1 MTSVCPVVTATDAD
15 FYLLDPDITMAEP
28 RAPASALTM
37 DSDALYRQLVQNITD
52 YAIYMLD
59 PEGTILSWNEGA
71 RYFKGYCAEE
81 ILGQNFSCF
90 YMPEERSSGLPM
102 QGLAAARRNGRHEA
116 EGWRLRKDGSAFWAS
131 VVIDAIHDNDRL
143 IGFAKITRDITEKRA
158 QQQQVLKARDT
169 AQQQSLELSGL
180 YAFLNT
186 VLHNIPTR
194 VLVEDEA
201 DGRLLLCNHD
211 ARGSREDA
219 QTMMTHLANDTLLA
233 RIRSELSQQ
242 HAGSSSELRLK
253 LETPEGICRLKCLI
267 LDIMDNGHATG
278 QRLYLIDDIT
288 EEHTAQAT
296 IRHMAHH
303 DALTNLPNRLLF
315 GERTQSLLETLEP
328 HLDQVGMLLLD
339 LDNFKT
345 INDVLGHQ
353 VGDDLLCQLSAR
365 LHQHLHHGET
375 LARIGG
381 DEFALL
387 VPEAHDDNA
396 LADLAHTLAISA
408 RIPFQLSEHRVQ
420 TGISLGGVRASRD
433 IDSFEQLMRCAD
445 LALYEAKRQGKG
457 RYAAFRPEL
466 AQLARE
472 RLDLENDLR
481 GALAHQ
487 ELFLLYQPIYDITGT
502 RPTGFEALMRW
513 RHPVRGI
520 VSPLEFIPIAENSGI
535 ILEIGAWALT
545 EACREASHWPVT
557 QRVSVNLSP
566 AQFGRQALVDEVAWA
581 LEHSGLAPSRLELEI
596 TESILLDAS
605 QHNIDILH
613 QLKALGVRIVLDD
626 FGTGYSS
633 LHYLRAFPFDRLK
646 IDQSFI
652 RDMCDSREAL
662 AIVRA
667 VTGMG
672 KSLEMEVTAEG
683 VERPEQMALL
693 QQEGC
698 SHLQGFLLGRPG
710 PAADILSQIA
720 DALEFRSTRASS

>member
-1 MTSVCPVVTATDAD
+1 MAATDA
-15 FYLLDPDITMAEP
+15 FPYLFDQIIAMAEP
-28 RAPASALTM
+28 RPPASAITM
-37 DSDALYRQLVQNITD
+37 DSDALYRQLVQKITD

-59 PEGTILSWNEGA
+59 PEGMILSWNEGA
-71 RYFKGYCAEE
+71 RYFKGYCSEE

-90 YMPEERSSGLPM
+90 YTPEERDAGLPM
-102 QGLAAARRNGRHEA
+102 QGLATARRHGRHEA
-116 EGWRLRKDGSAFWAS
+116 EGWRLRKDGSVFWAS
-131 VVIDAIHDNDRL
+131 VVIDAIYDKEQL

-158 QQQQVLKARDT
+158 QQQEVIKARD
-169 AQQQSLELSGL
+169 AAEQQARELSGL

-186 VLHNIPTR
+186 VIHNIPTR
-194 VLVEDEA
+194 VIVEDQT
-201 DGRLLLCNHD
+201 DGHLLLCNHD
-211 ARGSREDA
+211 IQKH
-219 QTMMTHLANDTLLA
+219 QTSPRTLLA
-233 RIRSELSQQ
+233 NLPTDALLTRIRSELPRKEAETAQ
-242 HAGSSSELRLK
+242 HLRLK
-253 LETPEGICRLKCLI
+253 LETPEGTCRLKCLV
-267 LDIMDNGHATG
+267 LDITDNGEATG
-278 QRLYLIDDIT
+278 QRLYLVDDVT

-315 GERTQSLLETLEP
+315 GERTRALLENLEP
-328 HLDQVGMLLLD
+328 AIEKVGMLLLD
-339 LDNFKT
+339 LDNFKN

-353 VGDDLLCQLSAR
+353 VGDELLCQVAAR
-365 LHQHLHHGET
+365 LRQHLHHGET

-387 VPEAHDDNA
+387 VPEARDETGLSL
-396 LADLAHTLAISA
+396 LAKTLATSA
-408 RIPFQLSEHRVQ
+408 RAPFQLSEHLVQ

-457 RYAAFRPEL
+457 RYETFHPAL
-466 AQLARE
+466 ARLARE
-472 RLDLENDLR
+472 RLNLENDLR
-481 GALAHQ
+481 GALAQ
-487 ELFLLYQPIYDITGT
+487 QALFLLYQPIYDITGT
-502 RPTGFEALMRW
+502 RTTGFEALMRW

-520 VSPLEFIPIAENSGI
+520 VSPLEFIPIAENSGL
-535 ILEIGAWALT
+535 ILEIGAWALV
-545 EACREASHWPVT
+545 EACREASRWPDD
-557 QRVSVNLSP
+557 QRISVNLSP
-566 AQFGRQALVDEVAWA
+566 AQFKRQALVDEVAHA
-581 LEHSGLAPSRLELEI
+581 LAITGITPSRLELEI

-605 QHNIDILH
+605 QHNIEILH
-613 QLKALGVRIVLDD
+613 QLKQLGVRIVLDD

-633 LHYLRAFPFDRLK
+633 LHYLRSFPFDRLK

-652 RDMCDSREAL
+652 REMCDSREAL

-710 PAADILSQIA
+710 SPADIPCAGQA
-720 DALEFRSTRASS
+720 PGAVASTKSHAPG

>member
-1 MTSVCPVVTATDAD
+1 
-15 FYLLDPDITMAEP
+15 MAEP
-28 RAPASALTM
+28 RLPASTATM
-37 DSDALYRQLVQNITD
+37 DTDALYRQLVQKITD

-59 PEGTILSWNEGA
+59 PEGMILSWNEGA
-71 RYFKGYCAEE
+71 QAFKGYSAKE
-81 ILGQNFSCF
+81 IVGQYFGRF
-90 YMPEERSSGLPM
+90 YTPEEQRLGLPL
-102 QGLAAARRNGRHEA
+102 QGLAVARRHGRHEA

-131 VVIDAIHDNDRL
+131 VVIDAIFDQGEL
-143 IGFAKITRDITEKRA
+143 IGFAKITRDITEKRT
-158 QQQQVLKARDT
+158 QQQEILKARDD
-169 AQQQSLELSGL
+169 AEQQSLELSGL

-186 VLHNIPTR
+186 VIHNIPTR
-194 VLVEDEA
+194 VMVEDQT
-201 DGRLLLCNHD
+201 DGRLLLCNHGVQKHQ
-211 ARGSREDA
+211 AGTRTLLA
-219 QTMMTHLANDTLLA
+219 HLPTDTLLT
-233 RIRSELSQQ
+233 RIRSELPRERAEQSCEI
-242 HAGSSSELRLK
+242 SLK
-253 LETPEGICRLKCLI
+253 LDTPQGTCRLKCLTLEI
-267 LDIMDNGHATG
+267 TDNGETTG
-278 QRLYLIDDIT
+278 QRLYLVDDIT

-315 GERTQSLLETLEP
+315 GERTRALLENLEP
-328 HLDQVGMLLLD
+328 DIERVGMLLLD
-339 LDNFKT
+339 LDNFKN

-353 VGDDLLCQLSAR
+353 VGDELLCQLAAR

-387 VPEAHDDNA
+387 VPDAGDDSA
-396 LADLAHTLAISA
+396 LARLAQTLATSA
-408 RIPFQLSEHRVQ
+408 RAPFQLSEHLVQ
-420 TGISLGGVRASRD
+420 TGISLGGVRASND

-457 RYAAFRPEL
+457 RYETFRPAL

-481 GALAHQ
+481 GALDQNA
-487 ELFLLYQPIYDITGT
+487 LFLLYQPIYDITGT
-502 RPTGFEALMRW
+502 RTTGFEALMRW
-513 RHPVRGI
+513 RHPVRGV
-520 VSPLEFIPIAENSGI
+520 VSPLEFIPIAENSGL
-535 ILEIGAWALT
+535 ILDIGAWALI
-545 EACREASHWPVT
+545 EACREASHWPSH
-557 QRVSVNLSP
+557 QRISVNLSP
-566 AQFGRQALVDEVAWA
+566 AQFKRQALVDEVASA
-581 LEHSGLAPSRLELEI
+581 LAITGIAPARLELEI

-605 QHNIDILH
+605 QHNIEILH
-613 QLKALGVRIVLDD
+613 QLKQLGVRIVLDD

-633 LHYLRAFPFDRLK
+633 LHYLRSFPFDRLK

-652 RDMCDSREAL
+652 REMCDSREAL

-710 PAADILSQIA
+710 PATNITRGPEAA
-720 DALEFRSTRASS
+720 DASPTTLRDLS

>member
-1 MTSVCPVVTATDAD
+1 MP
-15 FYLLDPDITMAEP
+15 EP
-28 RAPASALTM
+28 RAPASAITM
-37 DSDALYRQLVQNITD
+37 DSDALYRQLVQKITD

-59 PEGTILSWNEGA
+59 PEGMILSWNEGA
-71 RYFKGYCAEE
+71 RNFKGYCSEE

-90 YMPEERSSGLPM
+90 YTLEEKRSGLPM
-102 QGLAAARRNGRHEA
+102 QGLAAARRYGRHEA
-116 EGWRLRKDGSAFWAS
+116 EGWRLRKDGSVFWAS
-131 VVIDAIHDNDRL
+131 VVIDAMHEDGRL

-158 QQQQVLKARDT
+158 QQQEVLEARD
-169 AQQQSLELSGL
+169 AAEQQSRELSGL

-186 VLHNIPTR
+186 VIHNIPTR
-194 VLVEDEA
+194 VMVEDQS
-201 DGRLLLCNHD
+201 DGRLLLCNQGQQRHQAGPRTLMANLPTD
-211 ARGSREDA
+211 A
-219 QTMMTHLANDTLLA
+219 LLT
-233 RIRSELSQQ
+233 RIRSELPRENTDVAR
-242 HAGSSSELRLK
+242 HLRLK
-253 LETPEGICRLKCLI
+253 LETPEGTCRLKCLT
-267 LDIMDNGHATG
+267 LDIMDNGEATG
-278 QRLYLIDDIT
+278 QRLYLVDDIT

-315 GERTQSLLETLEP
+315 GERTRALLENLEP
-328 HLDQVGMLLLD
+328 EIERVGMVLLD
-339 LDNFKT
+339 LDNFKN

-353 VGDDLLCQLSAR
+353 VGDELLCQLAAR
-365 LHQHLHHGET
+365 LRQHLHHGET

-387 VPEAHDDNA
+387 VPDAGDDSA
-396 LADLAHTLAISA
+396 LARLAQTLATSA
-408 RIPFQLSEHRVQ
+408 RTPFQLSEHLVQ
-420 TGISLGGVRASRD
+420 TGISLGGVRASND

-457 RYAAFRPEL
+457 RYETFRPAL
-466 AQLARE
+466 ARLARE

-481 GALAHQ
+481 GALDQGA
-487 ELFLLYQPIYDITGT
+487 LFLLYQPIYDITGT
-502 RPTGFEALMRW
+502 RTTGFEALMRW
-513 RHPVRGI
+513 RHPIRGI
-520 VSPLEFIPIAENSGI
+520 VSPLEFIPIAENSGL
-535 ILEIGAWALT
+535 ILDIGAWALV
-545 EACREASHWPVT
+545 EACREASRWPDD
-557 QRVSVNLSP
+557 QRISVNLSP
-566 AQFGRQALVDEVAWA
+566 AQFKRQALVDEVASA
-581 LEHSGLAPSRLELEI
+581 LAITGIAPSRLELEI

-613 QLKALGVRIVLDD
+613 QLKQLGVRIVLDD

-633 LHYLRAFPFDRLK
+633 LHYLRSFPFDRIK

-652 RDMCDSREAL
+652 REMCDSREAM

-710 PAADILSQIA
+710 PAADIVSNTPAPA
-720 DALEFRSTRASS
+720 DISPKPPHALN

>member
-1 MTSVCPVVTATDAD
+1 
-15 FYLLDPDITMAEP
+15 MAESQ
-28 RAPASALTM
+28 AFTGTSLT
-37 DSDALYRQLVQNITD
+37 DSDDLYRQLVQKITD

-59 PEGTILSWNEGA
+59 PDGVIMSWNEGA
-71 RYFKGYCAEE
+71 RLFKGYDRDE
-81 ILGQNFSCF
+81 IVGQHFSRF
-90 YMPEERSSGLPM
+90 YTPEERDADLPM

-131 VVIDAIHDNDRL
+131 VVIDPIFEQGRL
-143 IGFAKITRDITEKRA
+143 IGFAKITRDITQKRA
-158 QQQQVLKARDT
+158 QQQEIIEARD
-169 AQQQSLELSGL
+169 AAERHSCELSGL
-180 YAFLNT
+180 YAFLHT
-186 VLHNIPTR
+186 VIHNIPTR
-194 VLVEDEA
+194 VLVEDET

-211 ARGSREDA
+211 SQRPRESPRTLMA
-219 QTMMTHLANDTLLA
+219 HLATEALLA
-233 RIRSELSQQ
+233 RIKSELTQRRT
-242 HAGSSSELRLK
+242 GSSSELQLT
-253 LETPEGICRLKCLI
+253 LETPDGTCRLKCLTLAI
-267 LDIMDNGHATG
+267 TDNGRTTG

-315 GERTQSLLETLEP
+315 GERTQRLLETLEP
-328 HLDQVGMLLLD
+328 HIDQVGMLLLD
-339 LDNFKT
+339 MDNFKN
-345 INDVLGHQ
+345 INDVLGHH
-353 VGDDLLCQLSAR
+353 VGDELLCQMAAR
-365 LHQHLHHGET
+365 LRQHLHHGET

-387 VPEAHDDNA
+387 VPEVHNDVA
-396 LADLAHTLAISA
+396 LSRLAETLAASA
-408 RIPFQLSEHRVQ
+408 RTPFQLSEHRVQ

-457 RYAAFRPEL
+457 RYGAFRAEL

-481 GALAHQ
+481 GALAG
-487 ELFLLYQPIYDITGT
+487 EALFLLYQPIYDITGEHT
-502 RPTGFEALMRW
+502 TGFEALMRW
-513 RHPVRGI
+513 RHPTRGV

-535 ILEIGAWALT
+535 ILEIGAWALV
-545 EACREASHWPVT
+545 EACCEASRWPVT

-566 AQFGRQALVDEVAWA
+566 AQFGRQALVDEVAHA
-581 LEHSGLAPSRLELEI
+581 LETSGLAPSRLELEI

-605 QHNIDILH
+605 QRNVDILH
-613 QLKALGVRIVLDD
+613 QLKRLGVRVVLDD

-672 KSLEMEVTAEG
+672 KSLDMEVTAEG
-683 VERPEQMALL
+683 VERPEQMSLL

-710 PAADILSQIA
+710 CAHDIPGLTSVTSPS
-720 DALEFRSTRASS
+720 LP

>member
-1 MTSVCPVVTATDAD
+1 
-15 FYLLDPDITMAEP
+15 MAEQ
-28 RAPASALTM
+28 RAPTSAITM

-90 YMPEERSSGLPM
+90 YTPEERSSGLPM
-102 QGLAAARRNGRHEA
+102 QGLAAARQNGRHEA
-116 EGWRLRKDGSAFWAS
+116 EGWRLRKDGSVFWAS
-131 VVIDAIHDNDRL
+131 VVIDAMYDNGQL
-143 IGFAKITRDITEKRA
+143 IGFAKITRDVTEKRA
-158 QQQQVLKARDT
+158 QQQQVLKARDD
-169 AQQQSLELSGL
+169 AERQSRELSGL

-186 VLHNIPTR
+186 VIHNIPTR
-194 VLVEDEA
+194 VMVEDQS
-201 DGRLLLCNHD
+201 DSRLLLCNHSIQQHRTGPETLLTHISTD
-211 ARGSREDA
+211 ALLTRIRGERPREDNRA
-219 QTMMTHLANDTLLA
+219 
-233 RIRSELSQQ
+233 
-242 HAGSSSELRLK
+242 AGHFRFK
-253 LETPEGICRLKCLI
+253 METPEGTCRLKCLI

-278 QRLYLIDDIT
+278 QRLYLVDDIT
-288 EEHTAQAT
+288 EEYTAQAT

-315 GERTQSLLETLEP
+315 GERARALLENFEP
-328 HLDQVGMLLLD
+328 DIGRVGMLLLD
-339 LDNFKT
+339 LDNFKN

-396 LADLAHTLAISA
+396 LSQLAHTLAISA
-408 RIPFQLSEHRVQ
+408 RAPFQLSEHRVQ
-420 TGISLGGVRASRD
+420 TGISLGGVRASND

-457 RYAAFRPEL
+457 RYETFRPEL
-466 AQLARE
+466 AELARE

-481 GALAHQ
+481 NALAQQ
-487 ELFLLYQPIYDITGT
+487 ELFLLYQPIYDISGVRT
-502 RPTGFEALMRW
+502 TGFEALMRW

-520 VSPLEFIPIAENSGI
+520 VSPLEFIPIAENSGL
-535 ILEIGAWALT
+535 ILEIGAWALV
-545 EACREASHWPVT
+545 EACHEACHWPDE
-557 QRVSVNLSP
+557 QRISVNLSP
-566 AQFGRQALVDEVAWA
+566 AQFRRQALVDEVTRA
-581 LEHSGLAPSRLELEI
+581 LAITGITPSRLELEI

-613 QLKALGVRIVLDD
+613 QLKQLGVRIVLDD

-633 LHYLRAFPFDRLK
+633 LHYLRSFPFDRLK

-652 RDMCDSREAL
+652 REMCDSREAL

-710 PAADILSQIA
+710 PAADIVCGPTN
-720 DALEFRSTRASS
+720 ALESTSSRVPN